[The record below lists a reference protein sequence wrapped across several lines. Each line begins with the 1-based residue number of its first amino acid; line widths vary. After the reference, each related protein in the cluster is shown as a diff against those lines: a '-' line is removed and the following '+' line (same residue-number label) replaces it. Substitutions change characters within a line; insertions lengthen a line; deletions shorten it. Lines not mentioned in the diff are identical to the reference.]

1 MNALRIFISGLAG
14 LIAAVCVVR
23 SLMVYSA
30 QQVGATSDP
39 VWPGLAAA
47 GVAGAISAGAYFL
60 LA

>member
-1 MNALRIFISGLAG
+1 MQVFIAGLAG
-14 LIAAVCVVR
+14 IIATVCVVR

-39 VWPGLAAA
+39 VWPGLVAA

-60 LA
+60 FS